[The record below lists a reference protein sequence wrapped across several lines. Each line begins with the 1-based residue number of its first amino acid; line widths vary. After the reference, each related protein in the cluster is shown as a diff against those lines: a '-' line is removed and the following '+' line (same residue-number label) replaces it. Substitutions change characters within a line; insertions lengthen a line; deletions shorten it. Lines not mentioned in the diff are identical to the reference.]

1 MLIIT
6 KLLFSALFGMM
17 VFFSGIIT
25 PVAFKNLPEKNL
37 SIFLRKVFP
46 KLFAL
51 GFVLSIIGGV
61 LLYVNNSFIPFV
73 LSTIISLGFIVNLIF
88 LTPKINYHKD
98 NSVGEKKLLHEKKF
112 AFFHRISVLIY
123 LVQLILI
130 LTFLIKY

>member
-1 MLIIT
+1 MLIIA
-6 KLLFSALFGMM
+6 KLLFSALFGTML
-17 VFFSGIIT
+17 FFSGVIT

-37 SIFLRKVFP
+37 SVFLRKVFP

-51 GFVLSIIGGV
+51 GFLLSIIGGV
-61 LLYVNNSFIPFV
+61 LLYFNDYFHSIC
-73 LSTIISLGFIVNLIF
+73 LSTIISLGFIINLVF

-98 NSVGEKKLLHEKKF
+98 NSVGEKKSLHEKKF

>member
-1 MLIIT
+1 MLIIA
-6 KLLFSALFGMM
+6 KLLFSALLGTML
-17 VFFSGIIT
+17 FFSGVIT

-37 SIFLRKVFP
+37 SVFLRKVFP

-51 GFVLSIIGGV
+51 GFLLSIIGGV
-61 LLYVNNSFIPFV
+61 LLYFNDYFIPFV
-73 LSTIISLGFIVNLIF
+73 LSTIISLGFIINLVF

-98 NSVGEKKLLHEKKF
+98 NSVGEKKSLHEKKF

>member
-61 LLYVNNSFIPFV
+61 LLYINNSFIPFV

-98 NSVGEKKLLHEKKF
+98 NSMGEKKSLHEKKF

-123 LVQLILI
+123 LIQLILI

>member
-1 MLIIT
+1 MLIIS
-6 KLLFSALFGMM
+6 KLLFSALFGLM

-25 PVAFKNLPEKNL
+25 PVAFKNLPENNL

-61 LLYVNNSFIPFV
+61 LLYFNNYFVPFV

-98 NSVGEKKLLHEKKF
+98 NSVGEQKSLHEKKF
-112 AFFHRISVLIY
+112 AIFHRISVLIY
-123 LVQLILI
+123 LIQLILI

>member
-51 GFVLSIIGGV
+51 GFVLSIICGV
-61 LLYVNNSFIPFV
+61 LLYINNSFIPFV
-73 LSTIISLGFIVNLIF
+73 LSTFISLGFIINLVF
-88 LTPKINYHKD
+88 LTPKINAEIYSPRRRTD
-98 NSVGEKKLLHEKKF
+98 NHQCCT
-112 AFFHRISVLIY
+112 AHHRIHRL
-123 LVQLILI
+123 QP
-130 LTFLIKY
+130 FC

>member
-25 PVAFKNLPEKNL
+25 PVAFKSLPEKNL

-98 NSVGEKKLLHEKKF
+98 NSVGEKNRYMKKNSL
-112 AFFHRISVLIY
+112 FF
-123 LVQLILI
+123 
-130 LTFLIKY
+130 TGFPFLYI